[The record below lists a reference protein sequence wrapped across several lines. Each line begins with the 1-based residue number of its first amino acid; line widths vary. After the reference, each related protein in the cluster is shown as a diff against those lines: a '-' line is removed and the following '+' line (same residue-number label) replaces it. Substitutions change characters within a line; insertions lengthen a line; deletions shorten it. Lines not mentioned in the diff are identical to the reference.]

1 MPNFRQRKWLWI
13 AIAIA
18 VLMILTLIA
27 APNSGGRKNDS
38 GSTYGRSPDG
48 YGAWYEY
55 MTKQEVSIERWRK
68 PFSQFVEA
76 KIQDAT
82 YLKILSKSDY
92 LLGLES
98 ILSSDE
104 SNWVSQ
110 GNTLVIIGRYV
121 PATGAPF
128 ESSIPYH
135 PDTLSNNQIKIATTR
150 RFQGAEKDQN
160 ILQDSYGAVV
170 WQETIGKG
178 KVIYCTTPYL
188 AANAYQNHLDNYQF
202 LEALV
207 SEHPAIWV
215 DEYIHGY
222 KDQETIAEEQQES
235 IFSYLARTPWF
246 FLFIQAVLMA
256 IVAAFAAFRAFGLP
270 TKPQTTIADNSTAYI
285 DALAGVLEK
294 ANSTDFVVEAIAKDE
309 QRKLQKSLGLGKTL
323 VDDQTLLAAYQKQS
337 SATTEDLSQLLK
349 VSKAG
354 KKISDAQLITW
365 IQKWQK
371 INQPQFA
378 IGKKDQL
385 TVNNTPPSAVKSAG

>member
-13 AIAIA
+13 GIAIA
-18 VLMILTLIA
+18 VLMVLTLIS

-55 MTKQEVSIERWRK
+55 MTEQDVSIERWRK
-68 PFSQFVEA
+68 PFSQFLEA

-92 LLGLES
+92 LMGLEGM
-98 ILSSDE
+98 LSAEE

-121 PATGAPF
+121 PATAAPF
-128 ESSIPYH
+128 TSSIPYR
-135 PDTLSNNQIKIATTR
+135 PEALSNNQIKIATTR
-150 RFQGAEKDQN
+150 RFRDQETVQN
-160 ILQDSYGAVV
+160 ILQDRYGAVV
-170 WQETIGKG
+170 WQEKIGKG
-178 KVIYCTTPYL
+178 KAIYCSTPYL
-188 AANAYQNHLDNYQF
+188 AANAYQDHLDNYEF
-202 LEALV
+202 LAALV
-207 SEHPAIWV
+207 NDHPTIWV

-235 IFSYLARTPWF
+235 IFSYLAKTPWF

-256 IVAAFAAFRAFGLP
+256 IVAAFAAFRTFGLP
-270 TKPQTTIADNSTAYI
+270 LKPQTAITDNSTAYI

-294 ANSTDFVVEAIAKDE
+294 ANSTDFVVEAIARDE
-309 QRKLQKSLGLGKTL
+309 QRKLQKSLGLGKSL

-337 SATTEDLSQLLK
+337 SATTENLSQLLE

-365 IQKWQK
+365 IQKWQQL
-371 INQPQFA
+371 NQ
-378 IGKKDQL
+378 IK
-385 TVNNTPPSAVKSAG
+385 N

>member
-1 MPNFRQRKWLWI
+1 MSNFRQRKWLWI
-13 AIAIA
+13 GIAIA
-18 VLMILTLIA
+18 VLIVLTLIA

-55 MTKQEVSIERWRK
+55 MTKREISIERWRK
-68 PFSQFVEA
+68 PFSQFIEDN
-76 KIQDAT
+76 IQDAT

-92 LLGLES
+92 LMGLES
-98 ILSSDE
+98 IPSSAE

-121 PATGAPF
+121 PATEAPF
-128 ESSIPYH
+128 ESSIPYRL
-135 PDTLSNNQIKIATTR
+135 DTLSNDQIKIATTR
-150 RFQGAEKDQN
+150 RFRGKEKTKN
-160 ILQDSYGAVV
+160 ILQDRYGAVV

-188 AANAYQNHLDNYQF
+188 AANAYQDHLDNYQF
-202 LEALV
+202 LAALV
-207 SEHPAIWV
+207 NDHSTIWV

-222 KDQETIAEEQQES
+222 KDKETIAEEQQES

-246 FLFIQAVLMA
+246 LLFIQAVLMA

-270 TKPQTTIADNSTAYI
+270 IKPQTTITDNSTAYI

-309 QRKLQKSLGLGKTL
+309 QRKLQNSLGLGKSL
-323 VDDQTLLAAYQKQS
+323 VDEETLLAAYKKQS
-337 SATTEDLSQLLK
+337 SSTTDDLSQLLA
-349 VSKAG
+349 VSNAG

-365 IQKWQK
+365 IQQWQK
-371 INQPQFA
+371 LNQ
-378 IGKKDQL
+378 IKK
-385 TVNNTPPSAVKSAG
+385 N

>member
-13 AIAIA
+13 GIAIA
-18 VLMILTLIA
+18 VLMVLTLIA

-68 PFSQFVEA
+68 PFSQFIEA

-92 LLGLES
+92 LLDLES
-98 ILSSDE
+98 MLSSEE

-110 GNTLVIIGRYV
+110 GNTLVIIGKYV

-128 ESSIPYH
+128 TSSIPYH

-150 RFQGAEKDQN
+150 RFQKAEKSQD
-160 ILQDSYGAVV
+160 ILRDRYGAVV
-170 WQETIGKG
+170 WQEKIGKG

-188 AANAYQNHLDNYQF
+188 AANAYQDYLDNYQF
-202 LEALV
+202 LAALV
-207 SEHPAIWV
+207 SDHPTIWV

-222 KDQETIAEEQQES
+222 KDPETIAEEQQES

-256 IVAAFAAFRAFGLP
+256 MIAALAAFRTFGLP
-270 TKPQTTIADNSTAYI
+270 IKPQTTITDNSTAYI

-309 QRKLQKSLGLGKTL
+309 QRKLQKSLGLGKSL

-337 SATTEDLSQLLK
+337 SATTEDLSQLLEM
-349 VSKAG
+349 SRAD
-354 KKISDAQLITW
+354 KKITDAQLITW
-365 IQKWQK
+365 TQKWQK
-371 INQPQFA
+371 LNQT
-378 IGKKDQL
+378 K
-385 TVNNTPPSAVKSAG
+385 N